1 MIRRRLRAEIRE
13 LKSKQRRFEMMVD
26 SCTKESLRN
35 SIVVGELWEKVQNM
49 GFVKHDMAK
58 IDALT
63 AMMSEL
69 ARRVDLAGVPN
80 LPETCVCESCG
91 CKK

>member
-1 MIRRRLRAEIRE
+1 MRRRRLRDEIQE
-13 LKSKQRRFEMMVD
+13 LKSRQRRFEMMVD
-26 SCTKESLRN
+26 SSSKESLRN
-35 SIVVGELWEKVQNM
+35 SIVVGELWEKVQTM
-49 GFVKHDMAK
+49 GFVKHDMVK

-69 ARRVDLAGVPN
+69 ARRVDLAGIPN
-80 LPETCVCESCG
+80 LPEVCVCESCG